1 MKRQRTCPGCPIS
14 EKWKFQDNRENGRD
28 KTTKEIIQENF
39 PELKNMTF
47 YTEYPANIQYNV

>member
-14 EKWKFQDNRENGRD
+14 EKWKFQDNRENRRE
-28 KTTKEIIQENF
+28 KTTKEIIQEKF

-47 YTEYPANIQYNV
+47 